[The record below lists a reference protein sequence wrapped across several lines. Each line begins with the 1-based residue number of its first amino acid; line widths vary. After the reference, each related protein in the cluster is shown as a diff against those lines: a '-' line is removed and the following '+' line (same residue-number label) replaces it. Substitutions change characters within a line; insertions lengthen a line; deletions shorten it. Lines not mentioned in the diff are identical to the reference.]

1 MASGEMRE
9 FVIRGGHVM
18 TMEAAAGDVPGGDV
32 HVADGRIVAVGPGLE
47 APGIPVIDAQ
57 GMIVL
62 PGLVETHWHMWNTL
76 IRGMSESGAE
86 PLGYFR
92 ISTELGCACLPGDV
106 YQGTRLA
113 CAEAIYSGITFV
125 HDWCHNVRGP
135 DYAEAGLRALAESGL
150 RGRFSWGYPA
160 GCANDQ
166 PMDLAGLEKL
176 HGEWGRHSAGG
187 RLSLG
192 VAWRGTGGSN
202 PAMIIPPAVY
212 RAEIEAA
219 RGLGLP
225 VTVHASGPRTA
236 VGQIRAIAREGL
248 LGPDMQVVHG
258 NNATGEEIGQLA
270 ASGASVSMSPFTEL
284 LIGYGMTRAG
294 EFLGAGIP
302 AGLSVDTTVLSGNA
316 DMFGIMKVTQA
327 VENARARSEF
337 ALTSRQVLE
346 LATIGGARSMGLGEE
361 TGSLL
366 PGKRAD
372 IIMVSL
378 DAPNLSVF
386 TDPARLLVTAATPGD
401 VDTVIVDGRVLKRG
415 GRLTLLDPAAIR
427 REAQASLDALLSRS
441 SA

>member
-1 MASGEMRE
+1 
-9 FVIRGGHVM
+9 
-18 TMEAAAGDVPGGDV
+18 
-32 HVADGRIVAVGPGLE
+32 
-47 APGIPVIDAQ
+47 
-57 GMIVL
+57 
-62 PGLVETHWHMWNTL
+62 
-76 IRGMSESGAE
+76 
-86 PLGYFR
+86 
-92 ISTELGCACLPGDV
+92 
-106 YQGTRLA
+106 
-113 CAEAIYSGITFV
+113 
-125 HDWCHNVRGP
+125 
-135 DYAEAGLRALAESGL
+135 
-150 RGRFSWGYPA
+150 
-160 GCANDQ
+160 
-166 PMDLAGLEKL
+166 MDLTGLEKL
-176 HGEWGRHSAGG
+176 HGEWGRYSADG

-192 VAWRGTGGSN
+192 AAWRGTGGSN

-236 VGQIRAIAREGL
+236 VGQIGAIVREDL
-248 LGPDMQVVHG
+248 LAPDLQVVHG
-258 NNATGEEIGQLA
+258 NNATGEEIEQLA

-316 DMFGIMKVTQA
+316 DMFGIMKVTQS

-337 ALTSRQVLE
+337 ALTSRRVLE
-346 LATIGGARSMGLGEE
+346 LATIDGARSMGLGEE

-378 DAPNLSVF
+378 DAPNLAVL
-386 TDPARLLVTAATPGD
+386 TDPARLLVTAATPAD

-415 GRLTLLDPAAIR
+415 GQLALLDPGEIR

-441 SA
+441 CV